1 MHTNKSVKTE
11 ILTTGVWIDDQFNQ
25 SNYKIFTDAMG
36 YRSPPFNMPLTGGS
50 TSPGQGRSIREHDE
64 QLNALRKENFNLKL
78 RIYFMEEKN
87 ASANVPESSEAYLK
101 ENVDLKVR

>member
-1 MHTNKSVKTE
+1 MKNH
-11 ILTTGVWIDDQFNQ
+11 
-25 SNYKIFTDAMG
+25 NYIYITDAMG
-36 YRSPPFNMPLTGGS
+36 YRSPPFNVPLTGGS

-87 ASANVPESSEAYLK
+87 ASTNLPESSETLFK
-101 ENVDLKVR
+101 ENVDLKVRLN

>member
-1 MHTNKSVKTE
+1 
-11 ILTTGVWIDDQFNQ
+11 
-25 SNYKIFTDAMG
+25 MG
-36 YRSPPFNMPLTGGS
+36 YRSPPFNVPLPGGN

-87 ASANVPESSEAYLK
+87 ATTTVPDSSEFLFK
-101 ENVDLKVR
+101 ENVDLKVWLYP

>member
-1 MHTNKSVKTE
+1 
-11 ILTTGVWIDDQFNQ
+11 
-25 SNYKIFTDAMG
+25 MG
-36 YRSPPFNMPLTGGS
+36 YRSPPFNVPLTGGS

-87 ASANVPESSEAYLK
+87 SASNLPDSSESLFK
-101 ENVDLKVR
+101 ENVDLKVSVCRVC

>member
-1 MHTNKSVKTE
+1 
-11 ILTTGVWIDDQFNQ
+11 
-25 SNYKIFTDAMG
+25 MG
-36 YRSPPFNMPLTGGS
+36 YRSPPFTVPLTGGN

-87 ASANVPESSEAYLK
+87 ASTNLPQTSESLSK
-101 ENVDLKVR
+101 ENVDLKV

>member
-1 MHTNKSVKTE
+1 
-11 ILTTGVWIDDQFNQ
+11 
-25 SNYKIFTDAMG
+25 MG
-36 YRSPPFNMPLTGGS
+36 YRSPPFNAPMSGGN

-87 ASANVPESSEAYLK
+87 ANVPDSSETLFK
-101 ENVDLKVR
+101 ENVDLKVCTFLSDLIIFFFVR

>member
-1 MHTNKSVKTE
+1 
-11 ILTTGVWIDDQFNQ
+11 
-25 SNYKIFTDAMG
+25 MG
-36 YRSPPFNMPLTGGS
+36 YRSPPFNLPLTGGN

-87 ASANVPESSEAYLK
+87 ASTNLPDSSESLFK
-101 ENVDLKVR
+101 ENVDLKVILN